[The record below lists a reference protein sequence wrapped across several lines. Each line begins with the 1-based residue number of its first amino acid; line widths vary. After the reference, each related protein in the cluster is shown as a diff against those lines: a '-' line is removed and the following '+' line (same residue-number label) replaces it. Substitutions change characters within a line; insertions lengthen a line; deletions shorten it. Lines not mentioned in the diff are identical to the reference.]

1 MHLYTKYNSLFFVL
15 LYSWWIMSQRGS
27 WQVSPQFCLLHHLV
41 TSVVISCLL
50 TGYLCLCLL
59 HHDNPLLTHRSHL
72 WGSCAMW
79 PSCGCRGLQ
88 WPMCA
93 VCVDCLLCPW
103 TVTGLLSVTSSLTQ
117 RSRCTKRSELVATV
131 LKSHLRMINNTER
144 QREVCVSSFLRGSD
158 SLVPHNRA
166 YWLYTLMKLH
176 WTLVQTVNELKCETQ
191 KSWISL

>member
-1 MHLYTKYNSLFFVL
+1 MFFVI
-15 LYSWWIMSQRGS
+15 LYSWWIMSQACS
-27 WQVSPQFCLLHHLV
+27 WQVSPQFCLLHPLV

-50 TGYLCLCLL
+50 TGYLCLCSFTMTT
-59 HHDNPLLTHRSHL
+59 PSSHTGPICE
-72 WGSCAMW
+72 GSCAMW

-103 TVTGLLSVTSSLTQ
+103 TVTGLLSVTRRWPRGHGAQ
-117 RSRCTKRSELVATV
+117 RGPELVATV

-166 YWLYTLMKLH
+166 YWLLWL
-176 WTLVQTVNELKCETQ
+176 
-191 KSWISL
+191 